1 MDASPLLS
9 TSELNTL
16 QCDTMVDMDFDA
28 VFIRIT
34 TASIENYVPAADSY
48 DFRYRAKGSADWID
62 LGANKNNSRLLSELL
77 PDTEYEFQ
85 TRYFCVEIFIPWSF
99 SKCFKTRNFEFECNR
114 LTGEGL
120 GSRDTLEN
128 AQLVFCDH
136 PGVRQHQFRYRC
148 NDDPDTVWIHL
159 PIIRESEI
167 LLTELEPG
175 KTYALQCRGICP
187 EGELSDWSQSILF
200 EIEGLTSGLKDDI
213 NLPFTVYPNP
223 VIEQFQVRTNLDL
236 KDAWLEVFDQSGIKV
251 IAQALQGGDI
261 TIGDLRPGMYN
272 IRLRSGQHIGIQKV
286 IVRD

>member
-1 MDASPLLS
+1 MNASPS
-9 TSELNTL
+9 VPPSELYTL
-16 QCDTMVDMDFDA
+16 QCDTMEDMDFDA
-28 VFIRIT
+28 VFIRMT
-34 TASIENYVPAADSY
+34 TASIENYVLGSASY
-48 DFRYRAKGSADWID
+48 DFRYRAKGSVDWIG

-148 NDDPDTVWIHL
+148 NDDPDTVWINL
-159 PIIRESEI
+159 PITRDSEI
-167 LLTELEPG
+167 LLTELEPA

-187 EGELSDWSQSILF
+187 EGELSDWSQTIFF
-200 EIEGLTSGLKDDI
+200 EVEGLTSSLRANVD
-213 NLPFTVYPNP
+213 LPFTLYPNP
-223 VIEQFQVRTNLDL
+223 VVDL
-236 KDAWLEVFDQSGIKV
+236 LHVKVNTDLEYAEIEVFDQSGKRV
-251 IAQALQGGDI
+251 IAQSLVEETVPVNYLPPGLYNVRLKSGLY
-261 TIGDLRPGMYN
+261 TGLRKM
-272 IRLRSGQHIGIQKV
+272 